1 MTKIGFAL
9 LPLLAI
15 GCTHSVHQVSAATAE
30 IPPGAHVRKVEAE
43 AEQHVVLYITD
54 NTDFADEAYRKLLA
68 QCPRGDV
75 VAIEARNSTS
85 HGFLS
90 FDNKFKLTGWCLE
103 AGKDAQAR
111 SDAIVQ
117 RAAVR

>member
-1 MTKIGFAL
+1 MTVRGFAL
-9 LPLLAI
+9 LSLLAF
-15 GCTHSVHQVSAATAE
+15 GCTHSVHQVSAATDAD

-54 NTDFADEAYRKLLA
+54 NTDFADEAYRKLIA
-68 QCPRGDV
+68 QCPRGEV

-90 FDNKFKLTGWCLE
+90 FDNTFKLSGWCFE
-103 AGKDAQAR
+103 PDA
-111 SDAIVQ
+111 
-117 RAAVR
+117 RAAARP

>member
-1 MTKIGFAL
+1 MKTRGFWL
-9 LPLLAI
+9 LPLAV
-15 GCTHSVHQVSAATAE
+15 GCTHSVHQVSAATAAD
-30 IPPGAHVRKVEAE
+30 IPRGAHVRQIEAE

-54 NTDFADEAYRKLLA
+54 NTDFADEAYRKLVA
-68 QCPRGDV
+68 QCPRGEV

-103 AGKDAQAR
+103 PG
-111 SDAIVQ
+111 SDA
-117 RAAVR
+117 RHRH